1 MTDMARPLTAPIA
14 PTATA
19 RVYRSEILVRFAH
32 CDPAGI
38 VFYPR
43 YLEMFNALVE
53 DWFLDELGI
62 SFSEIHRG
70 RGWGIPTV
78 HLDVDYVAYSS
89 LGEVLTANLVVRKLG
104 TTSIALHIRLDG
116 PDGGERVRGNV
127 TLVLVDAAEKRPV
140 AIPADLRAR
149 LSAFL
154 APQ

>member
-1 MTDMARPLTAPIA
+1 MADTARPLPAASTAG
-14 PTATA
+14 
-19 RVYRSEILVRFAH
+19 RVYRSEVLVRFAH

-53 DWFLDELGI
+53 DWFLDDLGI

-78 HLDVDYVAYSS
+78 HLDVDYLAYSE
-89 LGEVLTANLVVRKLG
+89 LGEVLAANLVVRKLG
-104 TTSIALHIRLDG
+104 KTSIALHIGLNG
-116 PDGGERVRGNV
+116 PDGTERVRGNV
-127 TLVLVDAAEKRPV
+127 TLVLVDAATKRPV
-140 AIPADLRAR
+140 AIPSDLRTR

-154 APQ
+154 APE